1 MLRRSP
7 SDLYALAAAFS
18 LFFVAILNNAWVM
31 LAVSGVG
38 LVAGL
43 LLARLPA
50 REGREGTLGSLRR
63 AGVFGLVGFAV
74 AAVLA
79 MIILLRQ

>member
-1 MLRRSP
+1 MDKRSP
-7 SDLYALAAAFS
+7 SDLYALAAAIS
-18 LFFVAILNNAWVM
+18 LLFVAILNNAWVM
-31 LAVSGVG
+31 LAVSGIG
-38 LVAGL
+38 LVAGI

-50 REGREGTLGSLRR
+50 PQGREGTLGSLRR

-79 MIILLRQ
+79 VIILLR